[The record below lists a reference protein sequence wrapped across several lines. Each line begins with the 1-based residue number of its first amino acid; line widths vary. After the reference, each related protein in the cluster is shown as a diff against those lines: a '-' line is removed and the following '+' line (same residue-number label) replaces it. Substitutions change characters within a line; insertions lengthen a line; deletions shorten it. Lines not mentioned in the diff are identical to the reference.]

1 MAKLTQVA
9 RVRSQRRF
17 NRKKIAV
24 IGGGSWGTALI
35 KMLLNNVS
43 EVHWYVRNPDNIDF
57 MLEHKHN
64 PNYLNYVTLE
74 TNRIHFHHHIK
85 EVIEACDIIFFAVPS
100 AFLKTTLEQDHVN
113 LAGKFIV
120 SAIKGIVPQDNLTI
134 SEFFNRYYNVPY
146 THFAIISGP
155 SHAEEIALEKMT
167 YLTIACRRLGKI
179 KKIANKLECN
189 YIKIHVSRDV
199 FGIEYAAILKNIIS
213 IASGICHGLRY
224 GDNYQAV
231 LISNAIREIK
241 RFLDKI
247 SRKKRQIDS
256 SAYLGDLLV
265 TSYSQFSRNRA
276 FGTMIG
282 KGYPI
287 ANIQLEMN
295 MIAEGYYASKCLNE
309 VNKKYG
315 VNMPITK
322 MVYEILYEGKNPR
335 ASVAALSNIL
345 K

>member
-9 RVRSQRRF
+9 RLRRQRRF
-17 NRKKIAV
+17 NKKKIAV

-35 KMLLNNVS
+35 KILLNNVS
-43 EVHWYVRNPDNIDF
+43 EVHWYVRNPDNINF

-74 TNRIHFHHHIK
+74 TDRIHFHHQIK

-113 LAGKFIV
+113 LNGKFIV

-134 SEFFNRYYNVPY
+134 SEFFNQYYNVPY

-179 KKIANKLECN
+179 RKIANKLEYD

-231 LISNAIREIK
+231 LVSNAIREIK

-247 SRKKRQIDS
+247 SRKRRQINS

-265 TSYSQFSRNRA
+265 TSYSQFSRNRT

-287 ANIQLEMN
+287 SNIQMEMN
-295 MIAEGYYASKCLNE
+295 MIAEGYYASRCLHE

-315 VNMPITK
+315 VNMPITE
-322 MVYEILYEGKNPR
+322 MVYKILYEGENPR
-335 ASVAALSNIL
+335 ESVAALSNRL